1 MLQSAGVFVVWPCIM
16 QRSDLRE
23 YGHPRVHIMP
33 FASNSP
39 SNDEARAA
47 ANLRCLN
54 TYTVIT
60 KYPQTAAAE
69 YVRSHCD
76 TYYDYHP
83 EYK

>member
-1 MLQSAGVFVVWPCIM
+1 MLRFTYAYESWLTT
-16 QRSDLRE
+16 QRKKQVLARSKRLRKE
-23 YGHPRVHIMP
+23 AY
-33 FASNSP
+33 SLYT
-39 SNDEARAA
+39 NDEARAA
-47 ANLRCLN
+47 AELRCLN

-60 KYPQTAAAE
+60 KYPNTAAAE